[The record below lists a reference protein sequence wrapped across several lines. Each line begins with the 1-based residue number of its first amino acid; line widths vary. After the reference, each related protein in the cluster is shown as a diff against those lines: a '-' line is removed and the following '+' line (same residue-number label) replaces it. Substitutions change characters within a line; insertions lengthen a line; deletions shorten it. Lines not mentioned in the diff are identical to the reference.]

1 MKKRNARSDAEVG
14 NPDLL
19 GFNPIDL
26 GLCVY
31 WINKE
36 TDECQ

>member
-26 GLCVY
+26 GLLC
-31 WINKE
+31 ILDK
-36 TDECQ
+36 